1 MYAKCWIIG
10 VGGCGLLQANVWTTS
25 IDLNYHLLVAI
36 SFVVL
41 PYPPLLLLLLG
52 NKEKLWGYLTVIIKR
67 ELPKLHFT

>member
-1 MYAKCWIIG
+1 MQS
-10 VGGCGLLQANVWTTS
+10 VGSLVLVAVASWTTS